1 MRKESGGVHEIYPP
15 RQSYH
20 DIFTTSCPDI
30 YGQFG
35 RIEVVLVED
44 KYDKFTIPVQGTALV
59 NIDELAKVLS

>member
-1 MRKESGGVHEIYPP
+1 M
-15 RQSYH
+15 
-20 DIFTTSCPDI
+20 CPDI

-59 NIDELAKVLS
+59 NIDELAKVLSWSNLKSSFIAEWKMAL

>member
-1 MRKESGGVHEIYPP
+1 M
-15 RQSYH
+15 
-20 DIFTTSCPDI
+20 CPDI